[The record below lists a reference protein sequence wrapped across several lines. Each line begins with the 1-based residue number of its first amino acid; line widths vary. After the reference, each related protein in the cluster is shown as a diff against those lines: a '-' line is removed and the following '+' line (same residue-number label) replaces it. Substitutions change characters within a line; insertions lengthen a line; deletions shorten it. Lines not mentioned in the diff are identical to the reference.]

1 MTPDT
6 LKLFFDRLKKQN
18 PDPHCELDFTNDFTL
33 LVAIVL
39 SAQTTD
45 KKVNA
50 ATPDLFKVADTPEK
64 MLALGEEKLKTFI
77 RSIGLFNTKAKN
89 VIALSKKLID
99 DFGGKVPADRD
110 TLRSLPGVGRKTAN
124 VFLNEFY
131 RQPTFGVDTH
141 VFRLCNR
148 LGIAP
153 GKTPE
158 QVEKN
163 LEKAVTG
170 VLSADDLTHVSHWL
184 VLHGRYVCKAQ
195 KPLCDICPNA
205 DICPAKK
212 R

>member
-6 LKLFFDRLKKQN
+6 LKLFFKRLKEQN

-50 ATPDLFKVADTPEK
+50 ATPGLFEIADTPEK

-99 DFGGKVPADRD
+99 DFSGKVPADRD
-110 TLRSLPGVGRKTAN
+110 TLQSLPGVGRKTAN

-131 RQPTFGVDTH
+131 HQPTFGVDTH

-170 VLSADDLTHVSHWL
+170 VLNDDDLPHVSHWL
-184 VLHGRYVCKAQ
+184 VLHGRYICKAQ
-195 KPLCDICPNA
+195 KPLCDICPNN
-205 DICPAKK
+205 DICPFKK